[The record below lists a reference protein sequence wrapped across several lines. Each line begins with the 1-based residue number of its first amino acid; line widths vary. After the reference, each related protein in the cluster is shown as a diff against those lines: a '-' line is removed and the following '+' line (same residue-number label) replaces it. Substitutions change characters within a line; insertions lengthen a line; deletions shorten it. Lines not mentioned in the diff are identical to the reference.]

1 MHQADSKPIKNPP
14 SAETLAAAG
23 VYSIYVIKRISDG
36 RRYVGVTQRSLE
48 LRKRLHIYCARRRT
62 QVPRPGGLG
71 EAILQAERSGLS
83 AAVEFEIKLLETC
96 TTPLEARRL
105 EALWIERLRTRVP
118 NGFNQQPGGA
128 TLGGPGNARPITLGP
143 VGQTPRSFQ
152 SIMSA
157 LAVTNATR
165 EASGQKALR
174 LPTVY
179 ARLQAGHA
187 QRAAFGLTQRLDLRR
202 KRAEPFRYRGRTHV
216 SLHTVSSRKNIPID
230 TLRSRLHRA
239 RIAGIAN
246 ADIGFDRRLPG
257 SPRRNDAGPG
267 RLPPMSLPHPTDA
280 EAPPV
285 SAAEFARLT
294 GIPKATVTH
303 RFNRV
308 LAGDFGDPS
317 QLQREQLLSL
327 LTSEQERRIVIALPV
342 PDGRTLRAGVRELI
356 RYVLSSPSLL
366 AVRKENL
373 GMSAIRAR
381 LRRLQGWPS
390 SIQAA
395 DVAWAFGFNPRQG

>member
-1 MHQADSKPIKNPP
+1 MHQADPELIKNPP
-14 SAETLAAAG
+14 SAETPSAAG
-23 VYSIYVIKRISDG
+23 VYSIYEIKRRSDG

-48 LRKRLHIYCARRRT
+48 LRKRLHIYCARRRK
-62 QVPRPGGLG
+62 QAHRRGGLG

-83 AAVEFEIKLLETC
+83 ATEEFAITLLETC

-105 EALWIERLRTRVP
+105 EALWIERLQSRVP
-118 NGFNQQPGGA
+118 NGFNLQPGGA
-128 TLGGPGNARPITLGP
+128 TLGGPGNARPITLGA
-143 VGQTPRSFQ
+143 VGQTPQVFQ

-157 LAVTNATR
+157 LAASNATR
-165 EASGQKALR
+165 EANGHKALR
-174 LPTVY
+174 LPAVY

-216 SLHTVSSRKNIPID
+216 SLHTVASRKNIQID

-257 SPRRNDAGPG
+257 SPRRNDAGTG
-267 RLPPMSLPHPTDA
+267 RLPPLSLPHPKDA

-395 DVAWAFGFNPRQG
+395 DVAWAFGFAKR

>member
-1 MHQADSKPIKNPP
+1 MHQADSNAIKNPP
-14 SAETLAAAG
+14 SAETPSAAG
-23 VYSIYVIKRISDG
+23 VYSIYEIRRRSDG
-36 RRYVGVTQRSLE
+36 RRYVGVTQRPLE

-71 EAILQAERSGLS
+71 EAILRAERSGLS
-83 AAVEFEIKLLETC
+83 AAVEFEITLLETC

-105 EALWIERLRTRVP
+105 EALWIERLKTRVP
-118 NGFNQQPGGA
+118 NGFNLQPGGA

-143 VGQTPRSFQ
+143 VGQAPQVFQ

-157 LAVTNATR
+157 LAATNATR
-165 EASGQKALR
+165 EANGEKALR
-174 LPTVY
+174 LPAVY

-239 RIAGIAN
+239 RLAGIAN

-257 SPRRNDAGPG
+257 SPRRNDAGTG
-267 RLPPMSLPHPTDA
+267 RLPPLSLPHPKDA

-308 LAGDFGDPS
+308 LAGDFGDPAA
-317 QLQREQLLSL
+317 
-327 LTSEQERRIVIALPV
+327 LTRQQILNILIQKTERRIVIALPV
-342 PDGRTLRAGVRELI
+342 PDGRVLHGGVRELI
-356 RYVLSSPSLL
+356 RHLFSQPRLL
-366 AVRKENL
+366 AVRHERL
-373 GMSAIRAR
+373 GPSAIRAR
-381 LRRLQGWPS
+381 LRKLPRWPLP
-390 SIQAA
+390 AA
-395 DVAWAFGFNPRQG
+395 AGDISWAFGFNPSRG

>member
-1 MHQADSKPIKNPP
+1 MHQADPELIKNPP
-14 SAETLAAAG
+14 SAETPSAAG
-23 VYSIYVIKRISDG
+23 VYSIYEIKRRSDG

-48 LRKRLHIYCARRRT
+48 LRKRLHIYCARRRK
-62 QVPRPGGLG
+62 QAHRRGGLG

-83 AAVEFEIKLLETC
+83 ATATFAITLLETC

-105 EALWIERLRTRVP
+105 EALWIERLKTRVP
-118 NGFNQQPGGA
+118 NGFNLQPGGA
-128 TLGGPGNARPITLGP
+128 TLGGPGNARPITLGA
-143 VGQTPRSFQ
+143 VGQTPQVFQ

-157 LAVTNATR
+157 LAASNATR
-165 EASGQKALR
+165 EANGHKALR
-174 LPTVY
+174 LPAVY

-216 SLHTVSSRKNIPID
+216 SLHTVASRKNIQID

-257 SPRRNDAGPG
+257 SPRRNDAGTG
-267 RLPPMSLPHPTDA
+267 RLPPLSLPHPKDA

-390 SIQAA
+390 SLQGA
-395 DVAWAFGFNPRQG
+395 DVAWAFGFAKR

>member
-1 MHQADSKPIKNPP
+1 MHQAEANPIKNPP

-23 VYSIYVIKRISDG
+23 VYSIYEIKRRSDG

-71 EAILQAERSGLS
+71 EAILRAERSGLS
-83 AAVEFEIKLLETC
+83 AAVEFEITLLETC
-96 TTPLEARRL
+96 TTPVQARRL

-118 NGFNQQPGGA
+118 HGFNLQPGGA
-128 TLGGPGNARPITLGP
+128 TLGGPGNACPITLGP
-143 VGQTPRSFQ
+143 VGQTPRTFQ

-157 LAVTNATR
+157 LAAANATR
-165 EASGQKALR
+165 EANGEKALR
-174 LPTVY
+174 LPAVY

-280 EAPPV
+280 EAPHV

-308 LAGDFGDPS
+308 LAGDFGDPAA
-317 QLQREQLLSL
+317 
-327 LTSEQERRIVIALPV
+327 LTRQQILDILILKTERRIVIALPL
-342 PDGRTLRAGVRELI
+342 PDGRVLHGGVRELI
-356 RYVLSSPSLL
+356 RHLFAQPALL
-366 AVRKENL
+366 AVRHERL
-373 GMSAIRAR
+373 GPSAIRAR
-381 LRRLQGWPS
+381 LRKLPRWPLP
-390 SIQAA
+390 AA
-395 DVAWAFGFNPRQG
+395 AGDISWAFGFNPRQG

>member
-1 MHQADSKPIKNPP
+1 
-14 SAETLAAAG
+14 
-23 VYSIYVIKRISDG
+23 
-36 RRYVGVTQRSLE
+36 
-48 LRKRLHIYCARRRT
+48 
-62 QVPRPGGLG
+62 
-71 EAILQAERSGLS
+71 
-83 AAVEFEIKLLETC
+83 
-96 TTPLEARRL
+96 
-105 EALWIERLRTRVP
+105 
-118 NGFNQQPGGA
+118 
-128 TLGGPGNARPITLGP
+128 
-143 VGQTPRSFQ
+143 
-152 SIMSA
+152 
-157 LAVTNATR
+157 
-165 EASGQKALR
+165 
-174 LPTVY
+174 
-179 ARLQAGHA
+179 
-187 QRAAFGLTQRLDLRR
+187 
-202 KRAEPFRYRGRTHV
+202 
-216 SLHTVSSRKNIPID
+216 
-230 TLRSRLHRA
+230 
-239 RIAGIAN
+239 
-246 ADIGFDRRLPG
+246 
-257 SPRRNDAGPG
+257 
-267 RLPPMSLPHPTDA
+267 MSLPHPTDA
-280 EAPPV
+280 EAPHV

-390 SIQAA
+390 SLQGA

>member
-1 MHQADSKPIKNPP
+1 MHQADPELIKNPP
-14 SAETLAAAG
+14 SAETPSAAG
-23 VYSIYVIKRISDG
+23 VYSIYEIKRRSDG

-48 LRKRLHIYCARRRT
+48 LRKRLHIYCARRRK
-62 QVPRPGGLG
+62 QAHRRGGLG

-83 AAVEFEIKLLETC
+83 ATEEFAITLLETC

-105 EALWIERLRTRVP
+105 EALWIERLQSRVP
-118 NGFNQQPGGA
+118 NGFNLQPGGA

-257 SPRRNDAGPG
+257 SPRRNDAGTG
-267 RLPPMSLPHPTDA
+267 RLPPLSLPHPKDA

-390 SIQAA
+390 SLQGA
-395 DVAWAFGFNPRQG
+395 DVAWAFGFAKR

>member
-1 MHQADSKPIKNPP
+1 
-14 SAETLAAAG
+14 
-23 VYSIYVIKRISDG
+23 
-36 RRYVGVTQRSLE
+36 
-48 LRKRLHIYCARRRT
+48 
-62 QVPRPGGLG
+62 
-71 EAILQAERSGLS
+71 
-83 AAVEFEIKLLETC
+83 
-96 TTPLEARRL
+96 
-105 EALWIERLRTRVP
+105 
-118 NGFNQQPGGA
+118 
-128 TLGGPGNARPITLGP
+128 
-143 VGQTPRSFQ
+143 
-152 SIMSA
+152 
-157 LAVTNATR
+157 
-165 EASGQKALR
+165 
-174 LPTVY
+174 VY

-216 SLHTVSSRKNIPID
+216 SLHTVASRKNIPID

-239 RIAGIAN
+239 RLAGITN

-257 SPRRNDAGPG
+257 SPRRNDAGTG
-267 RLPPMSLPHPTDA
+267 RLPPLSLPHPKDA

-390 SIQAA
+390 SLQGA
-395 DVAWAFGFNPRQG
+395 DVAWAFGFAKR

>member
-1 MHQADSKPIKNPP
+1 
-14 SAETLAAAG
+14 
-23 VYSIYVIKRISDG
+23 
-36 RRYVGVTQRSLE
+36 
-48 LRKRLHIYCARRRT
+48 
-62 QVPRPGGLG
+62 
-71 EAILQAERSGLS
+71 
-83 AAVEFEIKLLETC
+83 
-96 TTPLEARRL
+96 LEARRL
-105 EALWIERLRTRVP
+105 EALWIERLQSRVP
-118 NGFNQQPGGA
+118 NGFNLQPGGA

-143 VGQTPRSFQ
+143 VGQAPQVFQ

-157 LAVTNATR
+157 LAASNATR
-165 EASGQKALR
+165 EANGHKALR
-174 LPTVY
+174 LPAVY

-216 SLHTVSSRKNIPID
+216 SLHTVASRKNIQID

-257 SPRRNDAGPG
+257 SPRRNDAGTG
-267 RLPPMSLPHPTDA
+267 RLPPLSLPHPKDA

-390 SIQAA
+390 SLQGA
-395 DVAWAFGFNPRQG
+395 DVAWAFGFAKR

>member
-1 MHQADSKPIKNPP
+1 MHQADPELIKNPP

-23 VYSIYVIKRISDG
+23 VYSIYEIKRRSDG

-48 LRKRLHIYCARRRT
+48 LRKRLHIYCARRRK
-62 QVPRPGGLG
+62 QAHRRGGLG

-83 AAVEFEIKLLETC
+83 ATEEFAITLLETC

-105 EALWIERLRTRVP
+105 EALWIERLQSRVP
-118 NGFNQQPGGA
+118 NGFNLQPGGA

-143 VGQTPRSFQ
+143 VGQAPQVFQ

-157 LAVTNATR
+157 LAASNATR
-165 EASGQKALR
+165 EANGHKALR
-174 LPTVY
+174 LPAVY

-216 SLHTVSSRKNIPID
+216 SLHTVASRKNIPID

-239 RIAGIAN
+239 RLAGIAN

-257 SPRRNDAGPG
+257 SPRRNDAGTG
-267 RLPPMSLPHPTDA
+267 RLPPLSLPHPKDA

-303 RFNRV
+303 RFSRV

-390 SIQAA
+390 SLQGA
-395 DVAWAFGFNPRQG
+395 DVAWAFGFAKR

>member
-1 MHQADSKPIKNPP
+1 MHQADPELIKNPP
-14 SAETLAAAG
+14 SAETPSAAG
-23 VYSIYVIKRISDG
+23 VYSIYEIKRRSDG

-48 LRKRLHIYCARRRT
+48 LRKRLHIYCARRRK
-62 QVPRPGGLG
+62 QAHRRGGLG

-83 AAVEFEIKLLETC
+83 ATEEFAITLLETC

-105 EALWIERLRTRVP
+105 EALWIERLQSRVP
-118 NGFNQQPGGA
+118 NGFNLQPGGA

-143 VGQTPRSFQ
+143 VGQAPQVFQ

-157 LAVTNATR
+157 LAASNATR
-165 EASGQKALR
+165 EANGHKALR
-174 LPTVY
+174 LPAVY

-216 SLHTVSSRKNIPID
+216 SLHTVASRKNIPID

-239 RIAGIAN
+239 RLAGITN

-257 SPRRNDAGPG
+257 SPRRNDAGTG
-267 RLPPMSLPHPTDA
+267 RLPPLSLPHPKDA

-390 SIQAA
+390 SLQGA
-395 DVAWAFGFNPRQG
+395 DVAWAFGFAKR